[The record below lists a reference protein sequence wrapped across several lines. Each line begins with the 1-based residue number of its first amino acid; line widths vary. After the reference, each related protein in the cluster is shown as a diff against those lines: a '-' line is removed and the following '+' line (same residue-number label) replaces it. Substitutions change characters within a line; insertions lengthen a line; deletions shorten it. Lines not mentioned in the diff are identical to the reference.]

1 MKKYKTVHENRNDLE
16 QFNKPKEV
24 LIKLPEKINME
35 GIQEFLN
42 KKLNTNPYS
51 IQQQVKDQLQDLKG
65 KFIKLE
71 RYKSTTNGDMVESP
85 LFGEYIKLEDV
96 INLFGR
102 EKIK

>member
-51 IQQQVKDQLQDLKG
+51 I
-65 KFIKLE
+65 
-71 RYKSTTNGDMVESP
+71 
-85 LFGEYIKLEDV
+85 
-96 INLFGR
+96 
-102 EKIK
+102 